1 MQNIHIHF
9 TLVLWCRQAFCK
21 ERNAKKVGNITH
33 ENINLMLKIWCPQF
47 LSELNSRINENLS
60 TIFYFC
66 IIYKYFIYYD
76 TILSTATKH
85 NKFEMFQYLLKY
97 QSKDFI
103 HSYSFL
109 FSALSPFLPVPSLL
123 SVLLISEVDES
134 PLGPLMN

>member
-1 MQNIHIHF
+1 M
-9 TLVLWCRQAFCK
+9 
-21 ERNAKKVGNITH
+21 
-33 ENINLMLKIWCPQF
+33 KIC
-47 LSELNSRINENLS
+47 SS
-60 TIFYFC
+60 IFYFC

-76 TILSTATKH
+76 TIPSTATKH

-109 FSALSPFLPVPSLL
+109 FSALSPFLLVPSLL

-134 PLGPLMN
+134 PLGPLLN